1 MSADTMIQS
10 LAEEFR
16 KDLRNKVFVG
26 EDILLASVLEETGQK
41 IDSDRLREVINAYLT
56 GDLDSD
62 AQDVYDAAAYACSS
76 AAKVCFAENPDDED
90 EEVDYSISWIE
101 DSDGDFSAEV
111 RSQ

>member
-1 MSADTMIQS
+1 MSAGTIIQS

-16 KDLRNKVFVG
+16 KDPRNKVFAG

-41 IDSDRLREVINAYLT
+41 IDSDRLREVINAYIS

-62 AQDVYDAAAYACSS
+62 AQDVCDAVAYACSS

-90 EEVDYSISWIE
+90 EEVDYSKE
-101 DSDGDFSAEV
+101 DDENT
-111 RSQ
+111 

>member
-1 MSADTMIQS
+1 MIQS

-16 KDLRNKVFVG
+16 KDPRNKVFVS
-26 EDILLASVLEETGQK
+26 EEILLASVLEETGQE
-41 IDSDRLREVINAYLT
+41 INCDRLRGVINAYLS
-56 GDLDSD
+56 GDLDSH
-62 AQDVYDAAAYACSS
+62 AQDVYDGAAYACSS

-90 EEVDYSISWIE
+90 EDVDYSISWVE